1 MLLSKS
7 GSTPSTEYLD
17 IFANTISPIPNPP
30 GVIAINVD
38 HTADNVPK
46 EISIK
51 LISTFK
57 NIVVHS
63 HKHISTERMA
73 E

>member
-7 GSTPSTEYLD
+7 GSTPSMENFD
-17 IFANTISPIPNPP
+17 MFANTISPIPNPP

-38 HTADNVPK
+38 HTADNVPR
-46 EISIK
+46 EILIK

-57 NIVVHS
+57 TIVAHS
-63 HKHISTERMA
+63 HKHTSTERMA
-73 E
+73 K